1 MLTCVHRFDRILS
14 EFGSCPAKPIDLTQD
29 SESDSSDAN
38 ESAEDHDSAHTSR
51 LALCPNTIDVA
62 VVYGMMII
70 L

>member
-1 MLTCVHRFDRILS
+1 MCIGLIIFYQSLDLALLS
-14 EFGSCPAKPIDLTQD
+14 QLLISLS

-38 ESAEDHDSAHTSR
+38 ESAEDHDSAHISR
-51 LALCPNTIDVA
+51 LASRPNTIDVA